1 MPTTS
6 LALRLARP
14 EDLRALRRLAVLDG
28 APPPEDGAHLVAVA
42 DEQLIAAIAVE
53 RDWHAADPFARSAS
67 ALELLRTRREQLCGR
82 STHRRVR
89 ALVKRVRAGAAAG

>member
-14 EDLRALRRLAVLDG
+14 EDLRALRRLAVL
-28 APPPEDGAHLVAVA
+28 DGAHLVAVA